1 MIRRLFSATAL
12 ATSLL
17 LVSCGDADNSGGVTA
32 AVEAPHSPPHQDA
45 PAPSSVPASPA
56 MVAAANPH
64 AVEAGLAALRAGGNA
79 IDAAVAIQSVLG
91 LVEPQSSGLG
101 GGAFMMY
108 YDAANETLTAYD
120 GRETAPA
127 SASPELFIE
136 NGQPL
141 GFGASI
147 FSGHSIGVPGAV
159 AMLAMAHEDHGQLP
173 WADGFDA
180 AIGLASD
187 GFAVSPRMHNS
198 IQFALNR
205 GTPINV
211 WPASRDYFFLED
223 GAPLPIGHLLQNP
236 AYADSARAIADN
248 WRNLYEGPLA
258 AAIIDAVQDD
268 PRPGGLT
275 LEDLAGYEPIRR
287 EALCRPYRVWSVC
300 GSPPPASG
308 GVTVNEILGLLE
320 PYDMTSTGPDSVE
333 GWRRFIEASRLAYAD
348 RDAYVA
354 DADHVRVP
362 VEGLLD
368 AGYIQTRSELI
379 NRRDAMPLA
388 TPGTPP
394 GISQPGADAT
404 PDSPGTSHFVVVDA
418 AGNIVSMTTTVES
431 VFGSH
436 RMAGGFFLNNQLTDF
451 SRTPRDAAGALIP
464 NAPDGGK
471 RPRSSMSPTIIFD
484 ADGDFVMATGSPG
497 GSSIIGYTAKTIV
510 GVLDWG
516 LTPQEAIELPNVVA
530 RGNTVRLEAGMDQ
543 TILDGLTEMG
553 FTLDANRGEISG
565 IHIVQRLE
573 DGSLIG
579 GADPRREG
587 IVGEP

>member
-17 LVSCGDADNSGGVTA
+17 LVACGNAENSSSDTL
-32 AVEAPHSPPHQDA
+32 AVDA
-45 PAPSSVPASPA
+45 PQTPARSDIAAPSPVPASPA

-64 AVEAGLAALRAGGNA
+64 AVEAGLAALRAGGDA

-101 GGAFMMY
+101 GGAFLMY
-108 YDAANETLTAYD
+108 YDAESETLTAYD

-127 SASPELFIE
+127 SADPDLFVE
-136 NGQPL
+136 NGQTL
-141 GFGASI
+141 GFGAAI

-187 GFAVSPRMHNS
+187 GFAVSPRLQSFIVQM
-198 IQFALNR
+198 QER
-205 GTPINV
+205 GSPLDV
-211 WPASRDYFFLED
+211 WPASRDYFYLED
-223 GAPLPIGHLLQNP
+223 GSPLPVGYLLQNQ
-236 AYADSARAIADN
+236 AYADSARAIAEN

-258 AAIIDAVQDD
+258 AAIIDAVQDA

-275 LEDLAGYEPIRR
+275 LSDLASYEPIRR
-287 EALCRPYRVWSVC
+287 EALCRPYRVWRVC

-308 GVTVNEILGLLE
+308 GITVNEILGLLE

-354 DADHVRVP
+354 DADHVSVP

-368 AGYIQTRSELI
+368 PNYIQARSALI
-379 NRRDAMPLA
+379 NRDDAMVHA

-394 GISQPGADAT
+394 GISHPGADAT

-451 SRTPRDAAGALIP
+451 SRTPRDANGALVP
-464 NAPDGGK
+464 NAPAGGK

-516 LTPQEAIELPNVVA
+516 LTPQDAIELPNVVA
-530 RGNTVRLEAGMDQ
+530 RGDTVRLEAGMDQ
-543 TILDGLTEMG
+543 DILDGLTQLG

>member
-17 LVSCGDADNSGGVTA
+17 LVACGNAENSSSDTL
-32 AVEAPHSPPHQDA
+32 AVDA
-45 PAPSSVPASPA
+45 PQTPARSDIAAPSPVPASPA

-64 AVEAGLAALRAGGNA
+64 AVEAGLAALRAGGDA

-101 GGAFMMY
+101 GGAFLMY
-108 YDAANETLTAYD
+108 FDAESETLTAYD

-127 SASPELFIE
+127 SAGPDLFVE
-136 NGQPL
+136 NGQTL
-141 GFGASI
+141 GFGAAI

-187 GFAVSPRMHNS
+187 GFAVSPRLQSFIVQM
-198 IQFALNR
+198 QER
-205 GTPINV
+205 GSPLDV
-211 WPASRDYFFLED
+211 WPASRDYFYLED
-223 GAPLPIGHLLQNP
+223 GSPLPVGYLLQNQ
-236 AYADSARAIADN
+236 AYADSARAIAEN

-258 AAIIDAVQDD
+258 AAIIDAVQDA

-275 LEDLAGYEPIRR
+275 LSDLASYEPIRR
-287 EALCRPYRVWSVC
+287 EALCRPYRVWRVC

-308 GVTVNEILGLLE
+308 GITVNEILGLLE

-354 DADHVRVP
+354 DADHVSVP

-368 AGYIQTRSELI
+368 PNYIQARSALI
-379 NRRDAMPLA
+379 NRDDAMVHA

-451 SRTPRDAAGALIP
+451 SRTPRDANDALVP
-464 NAPDGGK
+464 NAPAGGK

-516 LTPQEAIELPNVVA
+516 LTPQDAINLPNVVA
-530 RGNTVRLEAGMDQ
+530 RGDTVRLEAGMDQ
-543 TILDGLTEMG
+543 DILDGLTQLG

-565 IHIVQRLE
+565 IHIIQRLE